1 MENKK
6 TAVILFQL
14 GGPDSLNAVEP
25 FLYNLFCDPDI
36 FDFPFAFLFRKP
48 LALILSQSRA
58 RIVKH
63 HYITIGGKSPI
74 LELTRLQAAAL
85 ETELRTEIDAKVFV
99 AMRYF
104 SPTIESVV
112 TSLSKSDFY
121 RFILLPL
128 YPHYSKTT
136 SGSSFNEWKRQCK
149 KLKFQPNQEVSVNNF
164 HDNDLYIDSLV
175 NQINNSLNKFEKI
188 LANDIHIVFS
198 AHGVPESLIASGD
211 PYKSQTERTVELVTQ
226 RGKWPSPHTLC
237 YQSKVGPLKWLQP
250 TLQDTIKRLAETG
263 TRYILV
269 VPISFVCEHIET
281 LHEIDIQT
289 RALAEGLGVK
299 QFEMMPALN
308 AHPKFIEALKDLV
321 MKAINSTT

>member
-1 MENKK
+1 MDNKK

-14 GGPDSLNAVEP
+14 GGPDSINAVDQ

-36 FDFPFAFLFRKP
+36 FDFPLAFLFRKP
-48 LALILSQSRA
+48 LAAILSQSRA

-74 LELTRLQAAAL
+74 LELTRLQADAL
-85 ETELRTEIDAKVFV
+85 ETELRKHIDAKVFV

-104 SPTIESVV
+104 SPTIKSVV
-112 TSLSKSDFY
+112 TSLSKSDFE
-121 RFILLPL
+121 RFVFLPL
-128 YPHYSKTT
+128 YPQYSKPTT
-136 SGSSFNEWKRQCK
+136 GSSFNEWKRQS
-149 KLKFQPNQEVSVNNF
+149 LKIRFQPKQEVFINNF

-175 NQINNSLNKFEKI
+175 DQINNSYTKF
-188 LANDIHIVFS
+188 ANVPVKDIHIVFS

-211 PYKSQTERTVELVTQ
+211 PYKSQIERTVELVTQ
-226 RGKWPSPHTLC
+226 RGKWTSPHTLC

-250 TLQDTIKRLAETG
+250 NLQDTIKQLAETG
-263 TRYILV
+263 TRYLLV

-289 RALAEGLGVK
+289 RALAEGLSIK

-308 AHPKFIEALKDLV
+308 AQPKFIEALKEIVLEQ
-321 MKAINSTT
+321 IN

>member
-14 GGPDSLNAVEP
+14 GGPDSLDAVEQ

-36 FDFPFAFLFRKP
+36 FDFPLAFLLRKP
-48 LALILSQSRA
+48 LAAILSQSRA
-58 RIVKH
+58 RVVKH

-74 LELTRLQAAAL
+74 LELTRLQADAL
-85 ETELRTEIDAKVFV
+85 ETELSKHIDAKVFV

-112 TSLSKSDFY
+112 TSLSKSDFG

-128 YPHYSKTT
+128 YPQFSKPT
-136 SGSSFNEWKRQCK
+136 SGSSFNEWNRQCEK
-149 KLKFQPNQEVSVNNF
+149 VKFQPNQEISINNF

-175 NQINNSLNKFEKI
+175 DQINYSYKKFENIPAKE
-188 LANDIHIVFS
+188 IHIVFS

-211 PYKSQTERTVELVTQ
+211 PYKSQTERTVELVFQ
-226 RGKWPSPHTLC
+226 RGKWESPHTLC

-250 TLQDTIKRLAETG
+250 TLQDTIKRLAGTG
-263 TRYILV
+263 TRYLLV
-269 VPISFVCEHIET
+269 VPISFICEHIET

-289 RALAEGLGVK
+289 HALAEGLGVK

-321 MKAINSTT
+321 MKAIKT